1 MCSVVEIVNN
11 DEYNIYYQSPQTLQ
25 HKELPPIIESETEQ
39 DFSPEEFGSCHF
51 VKESRADSSPS
62 IELKITIGNNVK
74 VSNNDDVTI
83 TSDNKNSDGKEEGIT
98 EHQEVRKKLSDG
110 KRKAD
115 KTEYRNTKIKIR

>member
-25 HKELPPIIESETEQ
+25 HKELPSIIESETEQ
-39 DFSPEEFGSCHF
+39 DFSLEEFGSCHF
-51 VKESRADSSPS
+51 VKESRAYSSPS

-83 TSDNKNSDGKEEGIT
+83 TSDNKNSDGKDEGMT

-110 KRKAD
+110 KRD
-115 KTEYRNTKIKIR
+115 KTKYRNTKIEIR

>member
-25 HKELPPIIESETEQ
+25 HKELPSIIESETEQ
-39 DFSPEEFGSCHF
+39 DFSLEEFGSCHF
-51 VKESRADSSPS
+51 VKESSADSSPS

-83 TSDNKNSDGKEEGIT
+83 TSDNKNSDGKDEGMT

-110 KRKAD
+110 KRD
-115 KTEYRNTKIKIR
+115 KTKYRNTKIEIR